1 MKPQKLDSKI
11 LLFIKDI
18 RIAVLVLGTAILFY
32 ACENNEIDKIQA
44 FSSPEELPI
53 LETKNFVTLMS
64 DSGLIRNSLR
74 APVLLQFDN
83 GGKSYY
89 EFPEGMELVK
99 FDEHQ
104 NIISSIT
111 ADYAKQFVK
120 EKKWEAKNNV
130 VVTNERGDSL
140 KTEVL
145 TWEEKTE
152 KIYTEEFVK
161 IIRDN
166 QIITGVGLT
175 SDQNMLNWKIKNPK
189 GTIYISV
196 DEKEQN
202 AEANSGSDNNPK
214 IEPQQQPKTQ
224 AIKFK

>member
-32 ACENNEIDKIQA
+32 ACQNNEIDKIQA

-214 IEPQQQPKTQ
+214 IEPQQQTKTQ

>member
-1 MKPQKLDSKI
+1 MKTQKLDSKI
-11 LLFIKDI
+11 LLFLKNI
-18 RIAVLVLGTAILFY
+18 RIAVLILGTAILFY

-53 LETKNFVTLMS
+53 LETKNFVTLIS
-64 DSGLIRNSLR
+64 DSGIIRNSLK
-74 APVLLQFDN
+74 APVLLQFEN

-104 NIISSIT
+104 KVISSIT

-166 QIITGVGLT
+166 QVITGVGLT
-175 SDQNMLNWKIKNPK
+175 SDQNMLNWKIKKPQ

-196 DEKEQN
+196 DEKKQN
-202 AEANSGSDNNPK
+202 SEANSKSQNKPI
-214 IEPQQQPKTQ
+214 IEPRQHPKSQ
-224 AIKFK
+224 ALKFE

>member
-1 MKPQKLDSKI
+1 MKTQKLDSNI
-11 LLFIKDI
+11 FLFIKNI
-18 RIAVLVLGTAILFY
+18 RIAVLILGTAILFY

-104 NIISSIT
+104 KVISSIT

-130 VVTNERGDSL
+130 VVTNVRGDSL

-166 QIITGVGLT
+166 QIITGIGLT

-196 DEKEQN
+196 DENKQN
-202 AEANSGSDNNPK
+202 AEVNSESENKPK
-214 IEPQQQPKTQ
+214 IEPQQQPKIQ